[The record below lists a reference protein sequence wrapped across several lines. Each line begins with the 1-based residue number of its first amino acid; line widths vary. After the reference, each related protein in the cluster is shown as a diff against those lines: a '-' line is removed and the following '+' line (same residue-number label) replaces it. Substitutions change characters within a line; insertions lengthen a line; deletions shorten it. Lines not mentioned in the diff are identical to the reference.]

1 MAKLISKTY
10 GEALYELAMEEG
22 RADAFLEEVTA
33 VREILKENVDFD
45 KLMNHPKI
53 RKEEKIGVMEEVFQG
68 KISGELLGF
77 LTLILQKERY
87 KELDS
92 VFLYF
97 IDRVKETKG
106 IGVAY
111 VTAAMELTDVQ
122 KKRIE
127 ERLLET
133 TAYKEMEMHYAVDE
147 SLIGGVVI
155 RIKDRVVDSSVRT
168 KLADLTKQL
177 YQIQLQ
183 S

>member
-10 GEALYELAMEEG
+10 GEALYELAMEENK
-22 RADAFLEEVTA
+22 ADAFLEEVTII
-33 VREILKENVDFD
+33 RQILKENGDFD

-53 RKEEKIGVMEEVFQG
+53 RKEEKVKVMEEVFKG
-68 KISGELLGF
+68 RVSEELLGF
-77 LTLILQKERY
+77 LILVLKKERY
-87 KELDS
+87 KELDKI
-92 VFLYF
+92 FQYF
-97 IDRVKETKG
+97 IEQVKEVKG
-106 IGVAY
+106 IGIAY
-111 VTAAMELTDVQ
+111 VTAAMELTEVQ

-133 TAYKEMEMHYAVDE
+133 TSYKQMEMHYTVDKE
-147 SLIGGVVI
+147 LIGGMVI

-168 KLADLTKQL
+168 KLAELTKQL

>member
-10 GEALYELAMEEG
+10 GEALYELAMEENK
-22 RADAFLEEVTA
+22 ADAFLEEVTA
-33 VREILKENVDFD
+33 VRQILKENSDFD

-53 RKEEKIGVMEEVFQG
+53 RKEEKVEVMETVFKG
-68 KISGELLGF
+68 KVSEELLGF
-77 LTLILQKERY
+77 LVLILQKERY
-87 KELDS
+87 KELDNI
-92 VFLYF
+92 FRYF
-97 IDRVKETKG
+97 VGQVKEAKG
-106 IGVAY
+106 IGIAY
-111 VTAAMELTDVQ
+111 VTAAMELTEVQ

-133 TAYKEMEMHYAVDE
+133 TSYKEMEMHYSVDE
-147 SLIGGVVI
+147 TLIGGVVI

-168 KLADLTKQL
+168 KLAELTKQL